1 MSKAKKTTTKK
12 EKSKKISHPSNKNL
26 DNLKLLSTYKPF
38 KEKVA
43 IIRKYLNI
51 PENGFLTKEAGETWQ
66 MDALSEAEETMSSAD
81 FMLEDIEDA
90 LKIPRD
96 PSRPKESYEEF
107 KIRYEKIPFRYI
119 DNSVTEMIKEFNL
132 PNSYEKDI
140 KNHIIY
146 GKISCSHS
154 FGYHISSNN
163 KCVAINIY
171 ARPSEE
177 DFEKIKREINLHSK
191 NLPSFRNLSN
201 LDRNLE
207 VERLH
212 DEGELDPVSYK
223 KEKLSPEDIAERL
236 LGSSKKKN
244 EITKIKATLK
254 KTRKNRFGNK

>member
-1 MSKAKKTTTKK
+1 MKKPTSKG
-12 EKSKKISHPSNKNL
+12 KISRKILHPNNKNL
-26 DNLKLLSTYKPF
+26 DNLKLLSTFKPF

-51 PENGFLTKEAGETWQ
+51 PEDGFPTKEAGENWQ
-66 MDALSEAEETMSSAD
+66 MNALSEAEETTSSAD
-81 FMLEDIEDA
+81 FMLEEMEEIQR
-90 LKIPRD
+90 IPRD
-96 PSRPKESYEEF
+96 PNRPKESYEEF

-119 DNSVTEMIKEFNL
+119 NNSVTEMIEEFNL

-154 FGYHISSNN
+154 LGYHISANK
-163 KCVAINIY
+163 KCVIVNIY
-171 ARPSEE
+171 AKPSEE
-177 DFEKIKREINLHSK
+177 DFEKIRREINLHSK

-212 DEGELDPVSYK
+212 NEGEFDPVSYK
-223 KEKLSPEDIAERL
+223 KEKLPPEDIAERL